1 MTTLNKH
8 KQNLLYNMKLK
19 INEIKSNKDNPRLI
33 KEQKF
38 NKLVQSIK
46 EFPKMLEI
54 RPIVV
59 DENNV
64 ILGGNMRFE
73 ASKEAGLTEVRV
85 KVVKTL
91 SEKEKQ
97 EFIIKDN
104 LSFGEWDWDIIGNDW
119 NENELG
125 EWGMDV
131 WQPDKIDFEPSL
143 SPETQY
149 DDITKKQ
156 IEEEAKKL
164 AVEMLKESKNVEV
177 ICPECGH
184 EFEIQIK

>member
-1 MTTLNKH
+1 
-8 KQNLLYNMKLK
+8 MKLK
-19 INEIKSNKDNPRLI
+19 TSQIQSNKQNPRII
-33 KEQKF
+33 KEEKF
-38 NKLVQSIK
+38 KKLVQSIK

-73 ASKEAGLTEVRV
+73 ASKEAGLTEVPV

-91 SEKEKQ
+91 SEEEKQ

-104 LSFGEWDWDIIGNDW
+104 LSFGEWDWNIIGNEW

-131 WQPDKIDFEPSL
+131 WQPDNIDFEPSL
-143 SPETQY
+143 NPDTKYSEITQ
-149 DDITKKQ
+149 KE
-156 IEEEAKKL
+156 IEEEAKRL
-164 AVEMLKESKNVEV
+164 AVEMIRESKNVDV

>member
-1 MTTLNKH
+1 
-8 KQNLLYNMKLK
+8 MKLK
-19 INEIKSNKDNPRLI
+19 TSEIQSNKQNPRII
-33 KEQKF
+33 KEEKF
-38 NKLVQSIK
+38 KKLVQSIK

-73 ASKEAGLTEVRV
+73 ASKEAGLTEVPV

-91 SEKEKQ
+91 SEEEKQ

-104 LSFGEWDWDIIGNDW
+104 LSFGEWDWNIIGNEW

-125 EWGMDV
+125 DWGMDV
-131 WQPDKIDFEPSL
+131 WQPDNIDFEPSL
-143 SPETQY
+143 NPDTKYSEITQ
-149 DDITKKQ
+149 KE
-156 IEEEAKKL
+156 IEEEAKRL
-164 AVEMLKESKNVEV
+164 AVEMIRESKNVDV

>member
-1 MTTLNKH
+1 
-8 KQNLLYNMKLK
+8 MKLK
-19 INEIKSNKDNPRLI
+19 TSQIQSNKQNPRII
-33 KEQKF
+33 KEEKF
-38 NKLVQSIK
+38 KKLVQSIK

-59 DENNV
+59 DENNI

-73 ASKEAGLTEVRV
+73 ASKEAGLTEVPV

-91 SEKEKQ
+91 SEEEKQ

-104 LSFGEWDWDIIGNDW
+104 LSFGEWDWNIIGNEW

-131 WQPDKIDFEPSL
+131 WQPDNIDFEPSL
-143 SPETQY
+143 NPDTKYSEITQ
-149 DDITKKQ
+149 KE
-156 IEEEAKKL
+156 IEEEAKRL
-164 AVEMLKESKNVEV
+164 AVEMIRESKNVDV